1 MKKFK
6 TLFLI
11 LCTCLFV
18 LCGCSSSDNQNSSNT
33 GKTSY
38 STSAPKKETEI
49 SSFTTDILDQTPNR
63 VDNIAL
69 TCSKING
76 IIVKQGET
84 FSFCNTVGKVSSDTG
99 YKEADVLDA
108 EGKPFK
114 GYGGGNCQVS
124 STLYNA
130 VLEIQNLEIVE
141 RHEHSKR
148 VYYVEKDKD
157 AAVDS
162 SSNLDFKFKNNSEND
177 IKIYA
182 SNTDKDITIRLMKLE

>member
-18 LCGCSSSDNQNSSNT
+18 LCGCSSSDNQNSSNA

-130 VLEIQNLEIVE
+130 VLMANLEIVE
-141 RHEHSKR
+141 RKN
-148 VYYVEKDKD
+148 VEKDKD

>member
-18 LCGCSSSDNQNSSNT
+18 LCGCSSSDNQNSSNA